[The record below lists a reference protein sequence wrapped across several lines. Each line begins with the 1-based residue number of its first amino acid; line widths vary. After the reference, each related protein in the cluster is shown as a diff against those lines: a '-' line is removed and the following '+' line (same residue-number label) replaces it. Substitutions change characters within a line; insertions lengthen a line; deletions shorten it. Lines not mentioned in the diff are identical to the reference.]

1 MILIPTIVPYLC
13 VSIHSYSPYLSLPLL
28 LLFLLLFLLLLLPL
42 PSSSSSSSHTHTQLT
57 FTITGE
63 QMQLYTTKWEIPPGV
78 MGVAV
83 GGQQPGQK
91 TQAPSNTLEGSFTI
105 QG

>member
-1 MILIPTIVPYLC
+1 MSHFKSPCPLGVTFQGSRHDSQTTIVPYFC
-13 VSIHSYSPYLSLPLL
+13 VSIHPYSPYLS
-28 LLFLLLFLLLLLPL
+28 FLLLLLL
-42 PSSSSSSSHTHTQLT
+42 THTQLT